1 MGRHAEERSS
11 KLVGAAMRD
20 DEEAVIA
27 ALHAGDDPDAAP
39 GTEQRT
45 ALMWAA
51 SLGCGKACR
60 VLALYSYVDKIE
72 PELGRTALHFA
83 VRGLSAGPP
92 RNRENDH
99 LECVRHLLRFH
110 AAANIPDKLGR
121 TAKDYAGTPKIAKY
135 LDQVRV
141 STQRGF
147 DEAT

>member
-1 MGRHAEERSS
+1 M
-11 KLVGAAMRD
+11 
-20 DEEAVIA
+20 
-27 ALHAGDDPDAAP
+27 
-39 GTEQRT
+39 
-45 ALMWAA
+45 
-51 SLGCGKACR
+51 
-60 VLALYSYVDKIE
+60 LALYSYVDKIE

-135 LDQVRV
+135 LDQVSFGCCAV
-141 STQRGF
+141 TLNIF
-147 DEAT
+147 TVVTFVVHI